1 MCGIAGYL
9 GAFEPGL
16 LLRMNRAQGHRG
28 PDGSGEHVDGRAG
41 LAHVRL
47 SILDLSEAA
56 RQPMTSADGR
66 VIVSYNGEIYNYREL
81 RADLEREGAVFRG
94 TGDTEVLVELLARH
108 GAAAFARLDGIFAV
122 AAWFPNERRLLLAR
136 DPAGV
141 KPLYWA
147 ATPAGPAFASELK
160 ALREVPGVDWTP
172 DPAAIRCYLSLLYAP
187 GEMTPVRGVRKVLP
201 GQILEWNDSAGLT
214 SSSYVAPHYA
224 QEVQPFSQRQAA
236 EAVRHYLNQAV
247 RRQLVSDVPLG
258 GFLSGGLDS
267 SAVAHYAVRTLG
279 DASRYPCF
287 TLGPLAAAAGEGFVD
302 DHPYAVSVAAQLGV
316 PLHVAPFSESAL
328 EHLDTVVRQLD
339 EPTADLAAF
348 TTYAICQEARAR
360 GVKVLLSG
368 AGGDDL
374 FTGYRRHRALE
385 SERWWGWWP
394 RPLRALLRT
403 SFARLAPTSAFGR
416 RYSKLF
422 RYADRSPDERIAGYF
437 QWLHDDLLAP
447 VLAPAFRAD
456 PGRRPA
462 DALIASLDGLPRS
475 ASRLNRMLH
484 LDRSHF
490 LADHNLNYTDK
501 MAMACGVEVRV
512 PFLDRDL
519 VAFSERLP
527 DRLKQRGGEGKYAL
541 REAMRSVLPDSI
553 LDRPKTGFGY
563 PLRGLTHGTFG
574 RRLREMAADGRLE
587 ASGVFDREGV
597 LRLLDA
603 DARGEVDAAY
613 PLLGVL
619 FVESWFR
626 QFGRAR

>member
-81 RADLEREGAVFRG
+81 RTALEREGAVFRG

-201 GQILEWNDSAGLT
+201 GQILEWSAGAGPT

-394 RPLRALLRT
+394 RPVRALLRT

-447 VLAPAFRAD
+447 ALAPAFRAE

>member
-28 PDGSGEHVDGRAG
+28 PDGSGERVSGPAG

-66 VIVSYNGEIYNYREL
+66 VVVSYNGEIYNYREL
-81 RADLEREGAVFRG
+81 RAALEREGAVFRG

-108 GAAAFARLDGIFAV
+108 GAAAFARLNGIFAV
-122 AAWFPNERRLLLAR
+122 AAWFPAERKLLLAR
-136 DPAGV
+136 DSEGV
-141 KPLYWA
+141 KPLYWT

-172 DPAAIRCYLSLLYAP
+172 DPAAVRCYLSLLYAP
-187 GEMTPVRGVRKVLP
+187 GEMTPVRGIRKVLP
-201 GQILEWNDSAGLT
+201 GQILEWNDATGPVA
-214 SSSYVAPHYA
+214 SSFAPPHYS
-224 QEVQPFSQRQAA
+224 QEIQPYSQRQAA
-236 EAVRHYLNQAV
+236 EAVRHYLAQAV

-267 SAVAHYAVRTLG
+267 SAVAHYAVRALG

-302 DHPYAVSVAAQLGV
+302 DHPYAASVAAQFGV

-328 EHLDTVVRQLD
+328 EHLDSVVRQLD

-348 TTYAICQEARAR
+348 TTYAICHEARAR

-394 RPLRALLRT
+394 RPVRALLRT
-403 SFARLAPTSAFGR
+403 SFARLSPNSAFGR

-437 QWLHDDLLAP
+437 QWLHDDLLFPA
-447 VLAPAFRAD
+447 LAPAFRAE

-462 DALIASLDGLPRS
+462 DALIASLAGLPRS

-563 PLRGLTHGTFG
+563 PLRGLMRGTFG
-574 RRLREMAADGRLE
+574 RRLRDIAADGRLE

-597 LRLLDA
+597 LRLLEA

-626 QFGRAR
+626 QFGLTR